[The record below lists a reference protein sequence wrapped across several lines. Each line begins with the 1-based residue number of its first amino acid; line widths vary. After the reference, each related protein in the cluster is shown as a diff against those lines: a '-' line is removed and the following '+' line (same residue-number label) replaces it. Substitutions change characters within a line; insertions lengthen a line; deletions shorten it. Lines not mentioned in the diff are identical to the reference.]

1 MSSIF
6 RKIFPPKAPP
16 AAEPPRVEEL
26 HAEATLA
33 YQSKDFSRAI
43 LLYERVI
50 ALQPDHAEAY
60 YKRGNALKDLGQL
73 ATALTS
79 YDEAIKHKPDFQ
91 YAWCNRDAVQPAL
104 PGLRSMPFTCFRY

>member
-16 AAEPPRVEEL
+16 AAAPPRVEDFY
-26 HAEATLA
+26 AQATQA

-43 LLYERVI
+43 PLYERVI
-50 ALQPDHAEAY
+50 ALQPDHAAAY

-73 ATALTS
+73 AAALTS
-79 YDEAIKHKPDFQ
+79 
-91 YAWCNRDAVQPAL
+91 
-104 PGLRSMPFTCFRY
+104 